1 MQANWASAAASKL
14 VSFTGMSTIL
24 KQLIPAFEPASGRKI
39 TNGYDASNIILD
51 RIENGESA
59 NLINL
64 TAPVADTLAKA
75 GKVVAGS
82 CTDNAGPLAGELQ
95 MFTMFSTG
103 LMAGA
108 REVDACEGLSG
119 LAHGARRGAR
129 LSGWGDESSTV
140 L

>member
-1 MQANWASAAASKL
+1 MQANWARAAASKL
-14 VSFTGMSTIL
+14 VSFTGMSAIF
-24 KQLIPAFEPASGRKI
+24 KQLIPVFEQPSSNKI
-39 TNGYDASNIILD
+39 TISYDTSNIILG
-51 RIENGESA
+51 RIKNGESA
-59 NLINL
+59 DLIIL
-64 TAPVADTLAKA
+64 TAPAADALAKA
-75 GKVVAGS
+75 GKAVAGS

-129 LSGWGDESSTV
+129 LSG
-140 L
+140 